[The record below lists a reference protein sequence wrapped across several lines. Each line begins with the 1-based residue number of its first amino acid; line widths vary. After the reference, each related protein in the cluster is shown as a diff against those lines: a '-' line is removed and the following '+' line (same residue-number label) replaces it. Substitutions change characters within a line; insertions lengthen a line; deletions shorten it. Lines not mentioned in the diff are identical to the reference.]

1 MPRPIQSDL
10 FATLPGAEPRAA
22 EEALPPYRPDL
33 DKVRA
38 RLQRILGELRTAETM
53 PWDRERLSLFRT
65 IFPEMTG
72 WLPEEEGRCLRLE
85 FQTALARLGAA

>member
-1 MPRPIQSDL
+1 MARPIQSDL

-22 EEALPPYRPDL
+22 EALPPYRPDL

-38 RLQRILGELRTAETM
+38 RPQRILGELRAAGTM

-72 WLPEEEGRCLRLE
+72 WLPTEEGQQLRAAFAAELG
-85 FQTALARLGAA
+85 RLDAA